1 MSFTTTTKTTKYEN
15 DALEV
20 SIAKSL
26 AEILSS
32 ESCNLERLT
41 IASIVD
47 RLEQSLERDVAEEEK
62 KIKRTKKKYVRF
74 MVQAHIDENHPQH
87 EKAKRGE
94 PITSATLIE
103 EEEKREMNSKKKKKK
118 RSDVDSDT
126 DTKEGADKKYYD
138 ETNDARR
145 YETDEEKRKKRKR
158 EKKRRSNPNPKA
170 RKDRTCASSRTTAI
184 KSSKSFPGLNS
195 AKSGRS

>member
-103 EEEKREMNSKKKKKK
+103 EEEKRDEFEEEEEEEE
-118 RSDVDSDT
+118 SDVDSDT
-126 DTKEGADKKYYD
+126 DTKEGADEKYTFYGPL
-138 ETNDARR
+138 RR
-145 YETDEEKRKKRKR
+145 AMSIY
-158 EKKRRSNPNPKA
+158 P
-170 RKDRTCASSRTTAI
+170 
-184 KSSKSFPGLNS
+184 
-195 AKSGRS
+195 